1 MSNYTELFNEIEAY
15 KNQSELKQ
23 KYLNFIQN
31 ESNPL
36 NERWK
41 MFKHAP
47 HDFKNHQNWIV
58 HFEAESLLPS
68 GQIVWF
74 DDFYK
79 DRYSTVIMTDIID
92 SMKENPNK
100 YSKEVVE
107 AFRKEILQENLE
119 SFIYDW

>member
-1 MSNYTELFNEIEAY
+1 MDNYTELFNEIEAY
-15 KNQSELKQ
+15 KNQTELKQ

-31 ESNPL
+31 ESNAL
-36 NERWK
+36 KERWK

-47 HDFKNHQNWIV
+47 YEFKNHQKWIV

-68 GQIVWF
+68 GEIVWF

-79 DRYSTVIMTDIID
+79 DRYSTVNMIDIVD
-92 SMKENPNK
+92 SMKELPEN

-107 AFRKEILQENLE
+107 AFKKEILQKNLE